1 MSIVIIVFH
10 KYLKFITRADYCDS
24 NFIFIEK
31 TQRQQQRAALALN
44 FTAKIYV
51 YIFLRIN
58 PAHYPDVFIQITT
71 MSIRLI
77 WLSLQINVD
86 EFVVH
91 LDLHEIHVF
100 ERLLLCCAY
109 EKPFNIRKR
118 LLENADELRHIEMKW
133 RTLAY
138 EIRG

>member
-1 MSIVIIVFH
+1 MSLLYFTNTWNLSPEQIIVIRILFLSKRRNDNSRKQH
-10 KYLKFITRADYCDS
+10 LHWILRQKYT
-24 NFIFIEK
+24 
-31 TQRQQQRAALALN
+31 
-44 FTAKIYV
+44 